1 MALTSSAPR
10 IRSGG
15 LSVGGGAGG
24 APTSDTT
31 SFLGEGTKSWAR
43 STGYSPRHRC
53 NRMWERSTRELLPR
67 VTPAVTRKLRH
78 PTGHDVA
85 GCATGKFPR
94 TAKRLSVTR
103 PVRCPVADDPTGR
116 DGERAADATPEC
128 EPDYRFTLA
137 NERTFLAWQRTA
149 LGLLA
154 AAVAVV
160 QLVPQLTIPGAR
172 HALGVLLAVLATLAR
187 AMGLLRWQKGERS
200 IRRGPPLPRHPTPA
214 YLAVGLTVIGILAI
228 GLVIG
233 R

>member
-15 LSVGGGAGG
+15 LSVGGGADG

-43 STGYSPRHRC
+43 STGYSPVHRC
-53 NRMWERSTRELLPR
+53 NRMWERSTPELLPR

-103 PVRCPVADDPTGR
+103 PVRCPVADDPTGH
-116 DGERAADATPEC
+116 DGER
-128 EPDYRFTLA
+128 
-137 NERTFLAWQRTA
+137 
-149 LGLLA
+149 A

-160 QLVPQLTIPGAR
+160 QLVPELTIPGAR
-172 HALGVLLAVLATLAR
+172 HALGLLLAVLATLTSG
-187 AMGLLRWQKGERS
+187 MGLLRWEQADRA
-200 IRRGPPLPRHPTPA
+200 IRRSSPLPRHPTPA
-214 YLAVGLTVIGILAI
+214 YLAAGLTVIGIVAM

-233 R
+233 RVVTT